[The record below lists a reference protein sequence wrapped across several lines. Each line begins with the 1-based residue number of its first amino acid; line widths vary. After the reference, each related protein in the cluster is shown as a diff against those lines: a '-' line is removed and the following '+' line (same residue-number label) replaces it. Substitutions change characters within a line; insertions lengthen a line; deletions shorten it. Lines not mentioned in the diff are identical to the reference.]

1 MSNVRELSDNN
12 FETTLTGADRPV
24 LVDFSATWCQ
34 PCKALA
40 PTIDAVAKD
49 YDGRLDVY
57 KVDIDQAPSATSQF
71 GISGVPT
78 CIFFRSGKEAAHV
91 MLAVPF
97 ALSGGVILQKL
108 LGYEFNGAVWVGYIA
123 LFGTAVQSNKVW
135 PEHYGVLGDY
145 VPNGFWKQVKF
156 PFVWKG

>member
-12 FETTLTGADRPV
+12 FETTISGADRPV

-78 CIFFRSGKEAAHV
+78 CIFFRSGKEV
-91 MLAVPF
+91 ERFVGVEDLRGIKERVERV
-97 ALSGGVILQKL
+97 LSV
-108 LGYEFNGAVWVGYIA
+108 NA
-123 LFGTAVQSNKVW
+123 
-135 PEHYGVLGDY
+135 
-145 VPNGFWKQVKF
+145 
-156 PFVWKG
+156 